1 MLQLSELFFEAACIV
16 SISNGFLDKQGA
28 LIKLYTT
35 RASSGLRQH
44 VLASTLLSPTY
55 YHLLTT
61 YLTLLS
67 FICPDL
73 HVTVYSGRLGGL

>member
-28 LIKLYTT
+28 LIKLYFT

-44 VLASTLLSPTY
+44 VLASTLSKLYLLLPPTY

-61 YLTLLS
+61 LNYSAS
-67 FICPDL
+67 FVRICM
-73 HVTVYSGRLGGL
+73 